1 MIINAFENTTFPF
14 YPEESR
20 FEDKDDDDD
29 DDDDDIR
36 DKNGLIDYKELDR
49 LIFLKERN
57 KNNDLVKE
65 YFLDQNLAT
74 LLKKFKR
81 FKNTEIK

>member
-1 MIINAFENTTFPF
+1 MIINAFENITFPF
-14 YPEESR
+14 YPEGSR
-20 FEDKDDDDD
+20 FEDK

-57 KNNDLVKE
+57 INNELVKE
-65 YFLDQNLAT
+65 HFLDQNLAT
-74 LLKKFKR
+74 LLKKLKR

>member
-1 MIINAFENTTFPF
+1 MIINAFENITFPF

-20 FEDKDDDDD
+20 FEDK
-29 DDDDDIR
+29 DDDDIR

-57 KNNDLVKE
+57 INNELVKE
-65 YFLDQNLAT
+65 HFLDQNLAA
-74 LLKKFKR
+74 LLKKLKR

>member
-1 MIINAFENTTFPF
+1 MIINAFENITFPF
-14 YPEESR
+14 YPKESR
-20 FEDKDDDDD
+20 FEDKD

-57 KNNDLVKE
+57 INNELVKE
-65 YFLDQNLAT
+65 HFLDQNLAT
-74 LLKKFKR
+74 LLKKLKR

>member
-1 MIINAFENTTFPF
+1 MIINAFENITFPF

-20 FEDKDDDDD
+20 FEDK
-29 DDDDDIR
+29 DDDDIR

-57 KNNDLVKE
+57 INNELVKE
-65 YFLDQNLAT
+65 HFLDQNLAT
-74 LLKKFKR
+74 LLKKLKR

>member
-1 MIINAFENTTFPF
+1 MIINAFENIKFSF

-20 FEDKDDDDD
+20 FEDK

-57 KNNDLVKE
+57 INNELVKE
-65 YFLDQNLAT
+65 HFLDQNLAT
-74 LLKKFKR
+74 LLKKLKR

>member
-1 MIINAFENTTFPF
+1 MIINAFENITFPF
-14 YPEESR
+14 YPKENR
-20 FEDKDDDDD
+20 LEDKD

>member
-1 MIINAFENTTFPF
+1 MIINAFENITFPF
-14 YPEESR
+14 YPKESR
-20 FEDKDDDDD
+20 FEDKD

-57 KNNDLVKE
+57 INNELVKE
-65 YFLDQNLAT
+65 HFLDQNLAT
-74 LLKKFKR
+74 LLKKLKR
-81 FKNTEIK
+81 FKNTEIN